1 MGKLTRWLFAAAALA
16 CLPNASAATYN
27 VIVEQE
33 KTYADEVIT
42 GTDTTIDYYRDQGPQ
57 LGIALDFTPS
67 DAERVKAGDVIAL
80 TFTLINARFAARV
93 RASDLRSR
101 LFDVQEGGI
110 RVRPTVADGEQGDT
124 SATFELEAP
133 DDWRCDS
140 GCDIEMRFEVP
151 ELTGLTRDASTG
163 AVNPVTWQVSTAASG
178 GSGWPDTKTAGVGA
192 SSRCDDGDYCVRSE
206 DGVLQFMQPLAE
218 GASRQEPFPF
228 VRFMPGLTFSA
239 TSTGASRIDLAGGR
253 LGFTGPS
260 QANLGHVR
268 LGLSSAA
275 ACTGRA
281 PTSPICPRQSDGMEF
296 TIDRG
301 GEGRG
306 TLDIAVAGDFR
317 EGDQVWLDLDGND
330 EPAANELLN
339 LAASGSMQRSFR
351 LDDVAG
357 NANAAEGDA
366 GDLDREQGVATHDLI
381 YRPNGSDPLRPG
393 AFRSRYAVDFETA
406 IDKPTQPATGEHA
419 MRYAGISETRRVH
432 AIAPLAAEDLTSV
445 RIKCEVI
452 ADCIVYLE
460 CDDAAGN
467 SWFGR
472 LAPIDGRSTRV
483 LNQQAVAESLGTSAA
498 GWEDM
503 LACTAYATRDISV
516 QVFNRSSGT
525 LVSTTYV
532 DSD

>member
-1 MGKLTRWLFAAAALA
+1 MDKLTRWLFAAAALA

-27 VIVEQE
+27 VIVGQE
-33 KTYADEVIT
+33 KTYADEVII
-42 GTDTTIDYYRDQGPQ
+42 GTDTTIDYYRDDGPL
-57 LGIALDFTPS
+57 LGINLSLAAS
-67 DAERVKAGDVIAL
+67 DAERIKAGDVMAL
-80 TFTLINARFAARV
+80 AFTLINARFAERV
-93 RASDLRSR
+93 RASDLQLRLSR
-101 LFDVQEGGI
+101 VQAGSVRARPMVVDGG
-110 RVRPTVADGEQGDT
+110 RGDT
-124 SATFELEAP
+124 SATFELDAS

-140 GCDIEMRFEVP
+140 GCGLEMLFEVP
-151 ELTGLTRDASTG
+151 ELTGLTRDPSTG
-163 AVNPVTWQVSTAASG
+163 SVNPVTWQASTAASG
-178 GSGWPDTKTAGVGA
+178 GSGWPDTKTTSIYVH
-192 SSRCDDGDYCVRSE
+192 SRCDDGDWCVRSE

-218 GASRQEPFPF
+218 GASRQEPHPF
-228 VRFMPGLTFSA
+228 VRFVPGLTFAA
-239 TSTGASRIDLAGGR
+239 TSAGASRIDLAGGR

-281 PTSPICPRQSDGMEF
+281 PISILCPRQSDGMEF

-301 GEGRG
+301 GEGHG
-306 TLDIAVAGDFR
+306 TLDVEVAGDFR
-317 EGDQVWLDLDGND
+317 DGDLVWLDLDGDD

-339 LAASGSMQRSFR
+339 QAASGSMQRSFR

-357 NANAAEGDA
+357 NANAAAGDA
-366 GDLDREQGVATHDLI
+366 GDLDREQGVATHNLI
-381 YRPNGSDPLRPG
+381 YRPNGSDPLRPS

-406 IDKPTQPATGEHA
+406 IDKPTQPAMGEHT
-419 MRYAGISETRRVH
+419 MRYAGISETRLVH
-432 AIAPLAAEDLTSV
+432 AIAPLAAGDLTSV

-452 ADCIVYLE
+452 ADCIVYLD

-483 LNQQAVAESLGTSAA
+483 LNQQAVAETLGTSEA

-525 LVSTTYV
+525 LVNTTYV
-532 DSD
+532 DSE

>member
-1 MGKLTRWLFAAAALA
+1 
-16 CLPNASAATYN
+16 
-27 VIVEQE
+27 
-33 KTYADEVIT
+33 
-42 GTDTTIDYYRDQGPQ
+42 
-57 LGIALDFTPS
+57 
-67 DAERVKAGDVIAL
+67 
-80 TFTLINARFAARV
+80 
-93 RASDLRSR
+93 
-101 LFDVQEGGI
+101 
-110 RVRPTVADGEQGDT
+110 
-124 SATFELEAP
+124 
-133 DDWRCDS
+133 
-140 GCDIEMRFEVP
+140 
-151 ELTGLTRDASTG
+151 
-163 AVNPVTWQVSTAASG
+163 
-178 GSGWPDTKTAGVGA
+178 
-192 SSRCDDGDYCVRSE
+192 
-206 DGVLQFMQPLAE
+206 
-218 GASRQEPFPF
+218 
-228 VRFMPGLTFSA
+228 
-239 TSTGASRIDLAGGR
+239 
-253 LGFTGPS
+253 
-260 QANLGHVR
+260 
-268 LGLSSAA
+268 
-275 ACTGRA
+275 
-281 PTSPICPRQSDGMEF
+281 MEF

-306 TLDIAVAGDFR
+306 TLDVEVAGDLR
-317 EGDQVWLDLDGND
+317 DGDMVWLDLDGDN

-339 LAASGSMQRSFR
+339 QAASGSMQRSFH

-357 NANAAEGDA
+357 NANAAAGDA
-366 GDLDREQGVATHDLI
+366 GDLDREQGVATHNLV
-381 YRPNGSDPLRPG
+381 YRPNGSDPLRPS

-483 LNQQAVAESLGTSAA
+483 LNQQAIAEALRTSEA

-503 LACTAYATRDISV
+503 LACTAYATRDISA